1 MKRRPTT
8 ASTKVKRRP
17 TVVSTAR
24 YTVDAAA
31 KALELLSVFSF
42 REPRL
47 SLADLARR
55 TLTVRWGLIGAGHV
69 VRYCKAL
76 RKSAIAIGASTG
88 RFLVDASTLIR
99 LSYPIWRRAAKNG
112 A

>member
-1 MKRRPTT
+1 MKPPDIPI
-8 ASTKVKRRP
+8 VKD
-17 TVVSTAR
+17 VV
-24 YTVDAAA
+24 
-31 KALELLSVFSF
+31 
-42 REPRL
+42 
-47 SLADLARR
+47 
-55 TLTVRWGLIGAGHV
+55 LIGAGHV